1 MVNDFSHSLLPIG
14 SQKIEFLYDYI
25 KVNSGLTFN
34 YGTTSHDSKSKLEQP
49 FNSPQTSE
57 GKLWVESTQ
66 EAIDNRIRKFQLAFS
81 HDGYV
86 NKPDFSESTGIQVV
100 CGTVLIVLMKI
111 TAGSYLNLL
120 FSF

>member
-1 MVNDFSHSLLPIG
+1 MVNDFFHSTLPIG

-57 GKLWVESTQ
+57 GKL
-66 EAIDNRIRKFQLAFS
+66 
-81 HDGYV
+81 
-86 NKPDFSESTGIQVV
+86 
-100 CGTVLIVLMKI
+100 
-111 TAGSYLNLL
+111 
-120 FSF
+120 